1 MPYTESQVQALRD
14 SLSSGVLKVKY
25 EGREITYRSL
35 DEIRQV
41 LAQAEAEVARNNGTP
56 PVRHIRISTTKGF

>member
-1 MPYTESQVQALRD
+1 MPYTEEQLQALRD
-14 SLSSGVLKVKY
+14 ALASGVVRVKY

-56 PVRHIRISTTKGF
+56 PVRQIRISTQKGF

>member
-1 MPYTESQVQALRD
+1 MPYTEEQVQALRD
-14 SLSSGVLKVKY
+14 ALASGVVRVKY

-56 PVRHIRISTTKGF
+56 PVRQIRISTQKGF

>member
-1 MPYTESQVQALRD
+1 MPYTEEQVQALRD
-14 SLSSGVLKVKY
+14 ALTSGVLRVRY

-35 DEIRQV
+35 DELRQV

-56 PVRHIRISTTKGF
+56 PVRHIRIATTKGF

>member
-1 MPYTESQVQALRD
+1 MAYTEEQLQALREA
-14 SLSSGVLKVKY
+14 LTSGVLRVKY

-41 LAQAEAEVARNNGTP
+41 LAQAEADVARANGTP
-56 PVRHIRISTTKGF
+56 TVRHIRISTTKGF

>member
-41 LAQAEAEVARNNGTP
+41 LAQAEAEVARDNGTP